1 MNNTKNLKIGI
12 LGAGSIGKTLT
23 LKLAQAGHD
32 VKVAN
37 SRGPETLQDLAQETG
52 ATAVTAA
59 EAVQGADV
67 IITSIPFAKSASLKD
82 ILSAVPADVPVI
94 DTSNYYPH
102 RDGHIPA
109 VDNGQ
114 VESLWVQEQFGH
126 PIVKAW
132 NNILAGSFE
141 DKGTLPGTEGRIALS
156 VAGNDLNAKQI
167 AMDLVETTGFDAI
180 DGGTLEES
188 WRQQPGTPGYCVD
201 FQAEELKHAL
211 ATAIREEAP
220 PRRDLMVKEVAKM
233 GDNFSAAD
241 LVRFDRATF
250 AI

>member
-1 MNNTKNLKIGI
+1 MSNTKNLKIGI
-12 LGAGSIGKTLT
+12 LGAGSIGKTLA

-59 EAVQGADV
+59 EAVQGVDV

-82 ILSAVPADVPVI
+82 ILSVVPADVPVI

-102 RDGHIPA
+102 RDGQIPA

-126 PIVKAW
+126 PIIKAW

-141 DKGTLPGTEGRIALS
+141 DKGALPGTEGRIALS

-201 FQAEELKHAL
+201 FQVEELKHAL

-220 PRRDLMVKEVAKM
+220 HRRDLMVEEVAKM

-241 LVRFDRATF
+241 LVRFDRTTF